1 MNTLKKFILP
11 FNLNTVTAFLCIL
24 VMVFSLCA
32 YFTSEPMAAINS
44 GNGEV
49 DRLKTNIANYEA
61 SIEQCETAIEACN
74 KELEELTAQLPAA
87 KTAYDEAAAAI
98 LPVEEAALAAENALQ
113 QVCTR
118 KTYNVN
124 SCTDDCK
131 PLHEAFSEAKSSLE
145 DARAE
150 AADLEKKL
158 NKLDSSIVDIQADIV
173 DLNDDIQNYNN
184 KIASLKE
191 QISATRSRSAG
202 AWFGL
207 VLDLAMMVL
216 AMGALGL
223 LVKTLIAGAKS
234 KKALFLSCAALGI
247 SALLFLLPNLIGA
260 AKWGGSIILFFI
272 TCPHSYTILAMVMF
286 ARILMKKAKKPVV
299 CRTVAIVA
307 AVLTV
312 FFASAHLGYSS
323 PTNSIAH
330 MLFGIVMILLAF
342 VVEPLVFTEYIKI
355 AKHIFL
361 TLITCGI
368 WLAVWAY
375 HVTKNLNKVSEAE
388 ERTPRNELL
397 LCMFLPFYAPY
408 WTFKTAETVESYGK
422 EMNKS
427 LNLEVLALVF
437 AFICPPFATVM
448 IQNKINVI
456 VGKSE

>member
-1 MNTLKKFILP
+1 MNTVKKFILP

-49 DRLKTNIANYEA
+49 DRLKANIAEYEA

-74 KELEELTAQLPAA
+74 KELEELTAQLPEAEAA
-87 KTAYDEAAAAI
+87 YNDAAAAI

-145 DARAE
+145 DARSE

-158 NKLDSSIVDIQADIV
+158 NKLDSNIANLQSDIV

-207 VLDLAMMVL
+207 VLDLALMVL
-216 AMGALGL
+216 TMGALGL

-234 KKALFLSCAALGI
+234 KKALFISCGALGL

-260 AKWGGSIILFFI
+260 AKWGGSIILLFI

-307 AVLTV
+307 AVIAV
-312 FFASAHLGYSS
+312 FLSSLQLGYSPLKPLAS
-323 PTNSIAH
+323 
-330 MLFGIVMILLAF
+330 MLFCIVMILLAF

-456 VGKSE
+456 VGKPE

>member
-1 MNTLKKFILP
+1 MNTVKKFILP

-49 DRLKTNIANYEA
+49 DRLKTNIADYEA
-61 SIEQCETAIEACN
+61 SIEQCETAIEACS

-158 NKLDSSIVDIQADIV
+158 NKLDSSIVDLQGDIE

-191 QISATRSRSAG
+191 QISDARSRSAG

-207 VLDLAMMVL
+207 VLDLVLMVL
-216 AMGALGL
+216 TMGALGL

-234 KKALFLSCAALGI
+234 KKALFISCGALGI

-260 AKWGGSIILFFI
+260 AKWGGSIILLFI

-307 AVLTV
+307 AVIAV
-312 FFASAHLGYSS
+312 FLSSLQLGYSPLKPLAS
-323 PTNSIAH
+323 V
-330 MLFGIVMILLAF
+330 LFGIVIILLAF

-456 VGKSE
+456 VGKPE

>member
-1 MNTLKKFILP
+1 MNTVKKFILP
-11 FNLNTVTAFLCIL
+11 FNLKTVTAFLCIL

-49 DRLKTNIANYEA
+49 DRLKSNIADYEA
-61 SIEQCETAIEACN
+61 SIEECETAIDACN

-131 PLHEAFSEAKSSLE
+131 PLHEAFSEAKSALD

-158 NKLDSSIVDIQADIV
+158 NKLDSSIVDIQSEIV
-173 DLNDDIQNYNN
+173 DLNEDIQNYNN
-184 KIASLKE
+184 KITSLKE

-207 VLDLAMMVL
+207 VLDLAMMAL

-223 LVKTLIAGAKS
+223 LVRTLIAGAKS
-234 KKALFLSCAALGI
+234 KKALFISCGALGI

-260 AKWGGSIILFFI
+260 AKWGGSIILLFI

-286 ARILMKKAKKPVV
+286 ARILMKKAKKPLV

-307 AVLTV
+307 AVIAV
-312 FFASAHLGYSS
+312 FLSSLQLGYSPLKPLAS
-323 PTNSIAH
+323 V
-330 MLFGIVMILLAF
+330 LFGIVMILLAF
-342 VVEPLVFTEYIKI
+342 VIEPLVFTEYIKI

-361 TLITCGI
+361 SLITCGI
-368 WLAVWAY
+368 WLAVWTY
-375 HVTKNLNKVSEAE
+375 HVTKNLNKVNEAE

-437 AFICPPFATVM
+437 AFICPLFATVM

-456 VGKSE
+456 VGKPE

>member
-1 MNTLKKFILP
+1 MNNVKKFILP

-32 YFTSEPMAAINS
+32 YFASEPMAAINS

-49 DRLKTNIANYEA
+49 DRLQANIADYEA

-74 KELEELTAQLPAA
+74 KELEGLTAQLPEAEAA
-87 KTAYDEAAAAI
+87 YNDAAAAI

-131 PLHEAFSEAKSSLE
+131 PLHEAFSEAKSALE
-145 DARAE
+145 DARSE

-158 NKLDSSIVDIQADIV
+158 NKLDSNIANLQSDIV
-173 DLNDDIQNYNN
+173 DLNEDIQNYNN

-191 QISATRSRSAG
+191 QISAARSRSAG

-207 VLDLAMMVL
+207 VLDLVLMVL
-216 AMGALGL
+216 TMGALGL

-234 KKALFLSCAALGI
+234 KKALFISCAALGL
-247 SALLFLLPNLIGA
+247 SALLFLLPNLISA
-260 AKWGGSIILFFI
+260 AKWGSSIILLLI

-307 AVLTV
+307 AVIAV
-312 FFASAHLGYSS
+312 FFSSIQLGYAPLKPITS
-323 PTNSIAH
+323 

-456 VGKSE
+456 VGKPE

>member
-1 MNTLKKFILP
+1 MNTVKKFILP
-11 FNLNTVTAFLCIL
+11 FNLKTVTAFLCIL

-49 DRLKTNIANYEA
+49 DRLKSNITDYEA
-61 SIEQCETAIEACN
+61 SIEECETAIDACN

-131 PLHEAFSEAKSSLE
+131 PLHEAFSEAKSALD

-158 NKLDSSIVDIQADIV
+158 NKLDSSIVDIQSEIV
-173 DLNDDIQNYNN
+173 DLNEDIQNYNN
-184 KIASLKE
+184 TITSLKE

-207 VLDLAMMVL
+207 VLDLAMMAL

-223 LVKTLIAGAKS
+223 LVRTLIAGAKS
-234 KKALFLSCAALGI
+234 KKALFISCGALGI

-260 AKWGGSIILFFI
+260 AKWGGSIILLFI

-286 ARILMKKAKKPVV
+286 ARILMKKAKKPLV

-307 AVLTV
+307 AVIAV
-312 FFASAHLGYSS
+312 FLSSLQLGYSPLKPLAS
-323 PTNSIAH
+323 V
-330 MLFGIVMILLAF
+330 LFGIVMILLAF
-342 VVEPLVFTEYIKI
+342 VIEPLVFTEYIKI

-361 TLITCGI
+361 SLITCGI
-368 WLAVWAY
+368 WLAVWTY
-375 HVTKNLNKVSEAE
+375 HVTKNLNKVNEAE

-437 AFICPPFATVM
+437 AFICPLFATVM

-456 VGKSE
+456 VGKPE

>member
-1 MNTLKKFILP
+1 MNTVKKFILP

-49 DRLKTNIANYEA
+49 DRLKANIAEYEA

-74 KELEELTAQLPAA
+74 KELDALTAQLPEAEAA
-87 KTAYDEAAAAI
+87 YNDAAAAI

-113 QVCTR
+113 QVCAR

-150 AADLEKKL
+150 AANLERKL

-173 DLNDDIQNYNN
+173 DLNEDIQNYNN
-184 KIASLKE
+184 KITSLKE
-191 QISATRSRSAG
+191 QISDARSRSAG

-207 VLDLAMMVL
+207 VLDLALMVL

-234 KKALFLSCAALGI
+234 KKALFLSCGALGL

-260 AKWGGSIILFFI
+260 AKWGGSIILLFI

-307 AVLTV
+307 AVIAV
-312 FFASAHLGYSS
+312 FLSSLQLGYSPLKPLAS
-323 PTNSIAH
+323 V
-330 MLFGIVMILLAF
+330 LFGIVMILLAF

-456 VGKSE
+456 VGKPE

>member
-1 MNTLKKFILP
+1 MNTVKNFILP
-11 FNLNTVTAFLCIL
+11 FNLKTVTAFLCIL

-49 DRLKTNIANYEA
+49 DRLKANIADYEA

-74 KELEELTAQLPAA
+74 KELEGLTAQLPEAEAA
-87 KTAYDEAAAAI
+87 YNDAAAAI

-118 KTYNVN
+118 KSYNVN
-124 SCTDDCK
+124 NCTDDCK
-131 PLHEAFSEAKSSLE
+131 PLHEAFSEAKSALE
-145 DARAE
+145 DARSE

-158 NKLDSSIVDIQADIV
+158 NKLDSNIANLQSEIV
-173 DLNDDIQNYNN
+173 DLNEDIQNYNN

-191 QISATRSRSAG
+191 QISDARSRSAG

-207 VLDLAMMVL
+207 VVDLAMMVL

-223 LVKTLIAGAKS
+223 LIKTLIAGAKS
-234 KKALFLSCAALGI
+234 KKLLFISCAALGL
-247 SALLFLLPNLIGA
+247 SALLFLLPNLISA
-260 AKWGGSIILFFI
+260 AKWGRSILLYLI
-272 TCPHSYTILAMVMF
+272 TCPYSYAILAMVMF
-286 ARILMKKAKKPVV
+286 TRILMKKAKKPVV

-307 AVLTV
+307 AVIAAFLSTLQ
-312 FFASAHLGYSS
+312 LGYA
-323 PTNSIAH
+323 PMGAIAH

-456 VGKSE
+456 VGKPE